1 MQKKSKLYYFR
12 RIPPHFQPVPFPD
25 PPVFLESPSDVS
37 GERGGSVTLSCS
49 VDSNPRPEYTWFK
62 NGDFKTVWGGRLNK
76 RKLFAVIMMGRQTRK
91 LLLSFE

>member
-1 MQKKSKLYYFR
+1 MEKKSELYYFR

-62 NGDFKTVWGGRLNK
+62 NGDFKTVWSGG
-76 RKLFAVIMMGRQTRK
+76 
-91 LLLSFE
+91 